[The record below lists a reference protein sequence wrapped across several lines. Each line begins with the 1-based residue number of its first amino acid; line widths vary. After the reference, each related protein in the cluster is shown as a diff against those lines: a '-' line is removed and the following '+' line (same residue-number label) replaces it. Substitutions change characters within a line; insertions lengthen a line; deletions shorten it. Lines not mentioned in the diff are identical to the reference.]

1 MISIPWRLFTV
12 YRTNKRY
19 YLPYQLKNGNYSY
32 ALYDPNRNQ
41 YYRRVPSHIAKS
53 SGAIAYCSTDPN
65 ALGGDYTEFPT
76 LAAAKNAANQLNKNL
91 DNASEP

>member
-1 MISIPWRLFTV
+1 MTSTPWQFVTV
-12 YRTNKRY
+12 YPMSKRY

-41 YYRRVPSHIAKS
+41 YYRPVPDYLAKS

-65 ALGGDYTEFPT
+65 ALGGDYTEYPT
-76 LAAAKNAANQLNKNL
+76 LGAAKYAATQLNKKL
-91 DNASEP
+91 DNAAES